1 MSAIRN
7 SWLFRIPHKTA
18 GKSYSS
24 TKQKTKPLL
33 NLHMV
38 AFIRLLSSKM
48 PVELTP
54 TLPNSRMVG
63 YLFKVELCLNHVL
76 QL

>member
-1 MSAIRN
+1 
-7 SWLFRIPHKTA
+7 
-18 GKSYSS
+18 
-24 TKQKTKPLL
+24 
-33 NLHMV
+33 MV